1 MTIEKGTVD
10 FKSYIYPSATDNS
23 FRWVVE
29 TSPDFPGCIDL
40 SYEELENGSYKR
52 HKGIDSLDKESWEK
66 IRMAADVVLNSS
78 I

>member
-1 MTIEKGTVD
+1 MTIEKGTLD

-23 FRWVVE
+23 YRWVVE

-40 SYEELENGSYKR
+40 SYEELEDGNYKKIR
-52 HKGIDSLDKESWEK
+52 EIDSLDKETWEK
-66 IRMAADVVLNSS
+66 ISLAADVVLNSS